1 VLDFFKSLFRPA
13 PASGETAKERLRLV
27 LLSDHLSLAPDVVES
42 LKRDLLQVISRY
54 VEIDFNNA
62 DVTFEQR
69 DREVAMLANIP
80 ITAVRERPR
89 PSGDLPFAT
98 TPPIE
103 QYAPATEPARQP
115 IAPEARE
122 QPVARAIVEQ
132 PVANESSDRPAANE
146 SSEQPVARES
156 AEQPVASEIAPPVAK
171 EAPVQTVAHETPE
184 TAEQPGAGKR
194 VVEKPVV
201 EKAARVRAAV
211 DSSEGDSAEPQLELA
226 TAAPKPKP
234 ARSGNAAGSRRRRRK
249 KYAAAAATAKAKH
262 SAPGQQLGGQASAQA

>member
-42 LKRDLLQVISRY
+42 LKRDLLDVISRY

-89 PSGDLPFAT
+89 PSGDLPFAS
-98 TPPIE
+98 TPPLEPYSPAIE
-103 QYAPATEPARQP
+103 TTEHTIAQETVAQP
-115 IAPEARE
+115 LARE
-122 QPVARAIVEQ
+122 AVAQPAAPDTVAQMVAQESVAQPVAQAVVNEPAAQETAKQ
-132 PVANESSDRPAANE
+132 PVADGVAKQA
-146 SSEQPVARES
+146 VARES
-156 AEQPVASEIAPPVAK
+156 
-171 EAPVQTVAHETPE
+171 
-184 TAEQPGAGKR
+184 
-194 VVEKPVV
+194 VEKPI
-201 EKAARVRAAV
+201 EKPSVTEKPAQALASV
-211 DSSEGDSAEPQLELA
+211 DPREGEPGEQGEQQLELA
-226 TAAPKPKP
+226 TAAQKPKP

-249 KYAAAAATAKAKH
+249 KYAAAATAKAKH

>member
-1 VLDFFKSLFRPA
+1 VLDFFKSLFRPT

-42 LKRDLLQVISRY
+42 LKRDLLEVISRY

-69 DREVAMLANIP
+69 EREVAMLAKIP

-103 QYAPATEPARQP
+103 HATRAAEPTAEP
-115 IAPEARE
+115 
-122 QPVARAIVEQ
+122 RAEENVQ
-132 PVANESSDRPAANE
+132 
-146 SSEQPVARES
+146 QPVAREA
-156 AEQPVASEIAPPVAK
+156 AEQPKAEPAAEVHADIESG
-171 EAPVQTVAHETPE
+171 EAEA
-184 TAEQPGAGKR
+184 
-194 VVEKPVV
+194 
-201 EKAARVRAAV
+201 
-211 DSSEGDSAEPQLELA
+211 AEPQLELA

-249 KYAAAAATAKAKH
+249 KYGAAATAKAKH
-262 SAPGQQLGGQASAQA
+262 SAPEQQLGGQASAQA